1 MTRVRGFTLLE
12 VLVALAISAIA
23 LSALL
28 RVSGLAA
35 ENSMTL
41 RERMLAGWVAED
53 LMALLQRTDAPP
65 TLGESRGALTRDEHD
80 WRWRQVVTPAGERD
94 LLRVEIS
101 VEAGRDGGYPLASL
115 VAYVP
120 RRRE

>member
-1 MTRVRGFTLLE
+1 MSAERGFTLLE
-12 VLVALAISAIA
+12 VLVALAITAIA

-53 LMALLQRTDAPP
+53 QMALLRRTNVPP
-65 TLGESRGALTRDEHD
+65 SLGESQGTLMRDERN
-80 WRWRQVVTPAGERD
+80 WRWRQVVTRAGEPD
-94 LLRVEIS
+94 LVRVEIS
-101 VEAGRDGGYPLASL
+101 VEAADDGAYPLASL
-115 VAYVP
+115 VTYLP
-120 RRRE
+120 GRRG